1 MTTARLARGLKVQ
14 IADRLRDDIL
24 AGRLQAGVPLREI
37 ELAEQFGTSR
47 GPVREALQLLTH
59 EGVLVS
65 KPNCG
70 VRVAPTAPDSIR
82 DVIVPIRRTIETFAL
97 RLIFDHLSP
106 TDFEVWDEI
115 LEKMKRAC
123 ERKDYAGIAEQDI
136 ALHRSIL
143 ERAGQP
149 DLLAIW
155 SSIVARVRHHFRESH
170 LEYSDLMDVYREHRE
185 IVATFRTGD
194 KERAIRTLEENIA

>member
-1 MTTARLARGLKVQ
+1 MSTARLARGLKVQ

-24 AGRLQAGVPLREI
+24 AGRLPAGQPLREI
-37 ELAEQFGTSR
+37 DLASQFGTSR

-59 EGVLVS
+59 EGVLVA

-97 RLIFDHLSP
+97 RLTFDSL
-106 TDFEVWDEI
+106 TADDFQLWDEI
-115 LEKMKRAC
+115 LGKMKLAC
-123 ERKDYAGIAEQDI
+123 AKKDYAGIAEQDI

-143 ERAGQP
+143 ERADQP

-170 LEYSDLMDVYREHRE
+170 LKYQDLMDVYREHE
-185 IVATFRTGD
+185 SIITAFRTGD
-194 KERAIRTLEENIA
+194 AELAIRTLEENIA